1 MYQGTSKKKGK
12 EKKMR
17 GVDVIEGIQNYIINW
32 VKVKK
37 GENILLVADGLADES
52 VVELAATV
60 ARAQGASVVVSWI
73 EFNPIQTLG
82 GGKIINA
89 ALTAADKMLR
99 FTFATSHD
107 AGTVKA
113 CREYGLRIYGVCN
126 PTEEFFASEAARFPV
141 ELMLEIARETVQRA
155 RAGRKVHITD
165 KKGTDLTAEG
175 VPENWSC
182 EIRPRG
188 FKGDY
193 STWDYDTELPGNY
206 PMTFP
211 GSIVGLIPP
220 ENGSGVAYMDAFSSI
235 GVCEEPMKFT
245 FKDNRIVSV
254 EGGKEAD
261 QFNAAYAGIP
271 NINAFVEIMWGLHPK
286 TRNILDQKPF
296 PNEAERRAGNLHLG
310 IGNRPLMSMRPWKE
324 KAAREYHLDG
334 FVLKPTI
341 AIDDK
346 VLIDN
351 GRLLVLDD
359 HRIREIAKKYGDP
372 DKLLAYQA

>member
-1 MYQGTSKKKGK
+1 
-12 EKKMR
+12 MR
-17 GVDVIEGIQNYIINW
+17 GVDVIEGIHNYIVNW

-37 GENILLVADGLADES
+37 GENVLLLADS
-52 VVELAATV
+52 LADSLVVEMAAAV
-60 ARAQGASVVVSWI
+60 ARAQGAHVVVSWI
-73 EFNPIQTLG
+73 EYNPVQTMG
-82 GGKIINA
+82 GGKIIDA
-89 ALTAADKMLR
+89 ALTGTDKMLR

-126 PTEEFFASEAARFPV
+126 PTQEFFASEAARFPV
-141 ELMLEIARETVQRA
+141 KLMLEIARETVQRA
-155 RAGRKVHITD
+155 RAGRNIHITD

-175 VPENWSC
+175 RPENWSC
-182 EIRPRG
+182 EIRPKG

-193 STWDYDTELPGNY
+193 RTWDYDTELPGNY

-211 GSIVGLIPP
+211 GSVTGLIPP
-220 ENGSGVAYMDAFSSI
+220 EKANGVAYFDAFSSI

-245 FKDNRIVSV
+245 FKENRFVSV

-261 QFNAAYAGIP
+261 QFNATYSGIP
-271 NINAFVEIMWGLHPK
+271 NVNAVVEIMYGLHPK

-296 PNEAERRAGNLHLG
+296 PNEAERRAGNLHIG
-310 IGNRPLMSMRPWKE
+310 VGNRPLMSMKPWKE
-324 KAAREYHLDG
+324 KASKQYHLDG
-334 FVLKPTI
+334 FILKPTI
-341 AIDDK
+341 KINDE

-351 GRLLVLDD
+351 GRLTFLDD
-359 HRIREIAKKYGDP
+359 PRIREIAKKYGDP